1 MSLITELAS
10 KAAQAARIL
19 AVLDEGTKDKV
30 LQEMADA
37 LRAQSDTILVANEQD
52 LCAARDNQL
61 GDAML
66 DRLTL
71 NPERIESMAQGIET
85 IVSLPDPVGKERIIG
100 ERPNGLKISK
110 MRIPLGVVCMIF
122 EARPNVTADAG
133 ALCFKSGN
141 AVILRGGKEALATS
155 KVIAGVMQ
163 QILLNHNL
171 PPELITVV
179 PDPDRDLMMELMQQR
194 EYIDVIIPRGGEG
207 LINFV
212 TDNSKIPVIQHFK
225 GVCHLYID
233 KDADLTTALNL
244 LINGKT
250 HRTGVCNAIE
260 GLLVHKDIAD
270 DFLPLAAAA
279 LKDAKVKINTS
290 ADAAKYFEQANIL
303 AENDFGQEYL
313 DLEIAVRLVDDMDGA
328 FAHIVRFGSH
338 HTEVICTQNEL
349 SARRFQRS
357 VDASVVMVNV
367 SSRFSDGSELGLG
380 AEIGIAT
387 TKLHAYGPMGLES
400 LTTEKY
406 LVSGT
411 GQIRA

>member
-1 MSLITELAS
+1 MSIITELSS
-10 KAAQAARIL
+10 KAAQAAQIL
-19 AVLDEGTKDKV
+19 AVLDEASKNKV
-30 LQEMADA
+30 LQEMADG
-37 LRAQSDTILVANEQD
+37 LRTQTKNILVANELD
-52 LCAARDNQL
+52 LHYARANDLGAA
-61 GDAML
+61 MI

-71 NPERIESMAQGIET
+71 DNERIEAMAQGIET
-85 IVSLPDPVGKERIIG
+85 IISLADPAGVERIIG

-141 AVILRGGKEALATS
+141 AVILRGGKEALGTS
-155 KVIAGVMQ
+155 KVIASVLQ
-163 QILLNHNL
+163 EVLIKHNL
-171 PPELITVV
+171 PAELITVI

-194 EYIDVIIPRGGEG
+194 AHIDVIIPRGGEG

-233 KDADLTTALNL
+233 KQADLETALNL

-260 GLLVHKDIAD
+260 GLLVHKDIAE

-279 LKDAKVKINTS
+279 LADKQVKINVS
-290 ADAAKYFEQANIL
+290 ENAAHFFDQPNIL
-303 AENDFGQEYL
+303 AESDFGQEYL
-313 DLEIAVRLVDDMDGA
+313 DLEIAVRLVDDMDAA
-328 FAHIVRFGSH
+328 FAHIRRFGSH
-338 HTEVICTQNEL
+338 HTEVICTKNEL
-349 SARRFQRS
+349 DARRFQRS
-357 VDASVVMVNV
+357 VDASVVMVNA

-387 TKLHAYGPMGLES
+387 SKLHAYGPMGLES

-406 LVSGT
+406 LVTGS